1 MLFTFLLDS
10 VKRRQKLTTSMKK
23 RFNND
28 FPYNDLT
35 HLNESDTEHIVKK
48 DSDTLEYV
56 KSLSDDIFKAK
67 KGERIKTVLTIGKDC
82 IGKTFHAQKFTS
94 EWARHETSI
103 TNRFFKFISWKE
115 QDAEIVFH
123 LTSAQLSKS
132 KKISLVGLLNDVF
145 TETQQFVISDFEKY
159 KLIIVLDG
167 LDGLPLDFDDNV
179 EPLRDVR
186 EVAPVSRLLSN
197 LIMGNLLPSAHLW
210 ILSRP
215 LEAKEIPSKFINK
228 QTEIRGKQLDVNA
241 D

>member
-1 MLFTFLLDS
+1 
-10 VKRRQKLTTSMKK
+10 MKK
-23 RFNND
+23 RYTND
-28 FPYNDLT
+28 FPNNVST
-35 HLNESDTEHIVKK
+35 HPNQSDTEHIVKK

-94 EWARHETSI
+94 EWARHKTSI

-186 EVAPVSRLLSN
+186 WPLLVGCFQISSWGICFRLLISGYSPGLWKPRKSPLNSSTNRQKYEVSN
-197 LIMGNLLPSAHLW
+197 
-210 ILSRP
+210 
-215 LEAKEIPSKFINK
+215 
-228 QTEIRGKQLDVNA
+228 
-241 D
+241 